1 VDPDRPQYFTTR
13 QAADLLGVTAP
24 TVIKWIDRGRIDA
37 HRTPGGHRRIAAA
50 ELHRFTAE
58 CGFSVEGAARVV
70 PEGAEP
76 TRVLIIDREQ
86 DFGEMVAEYLQL
98 KGAFDVA
105 HAGSAIEAG
114 FYAGSLRPEVLI
126 YDEDTTS
133 IEIGRLVR
141 LLPDTRVVVLTSM
154 RSSNTEALKAEVGA
168 DHVVEKPVKLDQLL
182 AIIRAE

>member
-1 VDPDRPQYFTTR
+1 VDSSRPQYFTTR

-24 TVIKWIDRGRIDA
+24 TVIKWIQKGRVGA

-50 ELHRFTAE
+50 ELYRFASE
-58 CGFSVEGAARVV
+58 CGFSVEGVARVK
-70 PEGAEP
+70 PTGP
-76 TRVLIIDREQ
+76 DRTRVLIIDREQ
-86 DFGEMVAEYLQL
+86 DFGEMVAEYLEL

-114 FYAGSLRPEVLI
+114 FHAGSLRPEVLI
-126 YDEDTTS
+126 YDEDATS

-141 LLPDTRVVVLTSM
+141 LLPGTRVVVVTSM
-154 RSSNTEALKAEVGA
+154 RSSNTEALKAELGA

-182 AIIRAE
+182 TIIRSE